1 MKIGACDRCQRPAQD
16 SHDRTPLL
24 CAGCGGQDATD
35 NVIFEHV
42 AARRMTPRQGAEALM
57 KAEDAVRPPR
67 MWFFMMGLMTGGLM
81 TMFLDAWMQRP

>member
-1 MKIGACDRCQRPAQD
+1 
-16 SHDRTPLL
+16 
-24 CAGCGGQDATD
+24 
-35 NVIFEHV
+35 
-42 AARRMTPRQGAEALM
+42 MTPRQGAEALM